1 MQTTNLE
8 ELSLLHIKEMNKPI
22 IVIDFIG
29 SIFIVFMV
37 YPVTIKTYMDIYV
50 LCLDILYIFLSVVVL
65 KKNMFNRLNINIFMI
80 AGLLVGIVFE
90 VLLNFGQASMS
101 DYFNLKAFLLFII
114 LQVSLINA
122 GNYLLKTF

>member
-1 MQTTNLE
+1 MFSPPLKK
-8 ELSLLHIKEMNKPI
+8 S
-22 IVIDFIG
+22 IVFLKYALKMDLVKGAWFDLY
-29 SIFIVFMV
+29 VFMV

>member
-1 MQTTNLE
+1 MQTTTLE

-65 KKNMFNRLNINIFMI
+65 KKNSKGQILRSTPNTAPLICGACNTQPE
-80 AGLLVGIVFE
+80 GLSTM
-90 VLLNFGQASMS
+90 A
-101 DYFNLKAFLLFII
+101 
-114 LQVSLINA
+114 
-122 GNYLLKTF
+122 

>member
-1 MQTTNLE
+1 MQTTTLE

-101 DYFNLKAFLLFII
+101 DYFNLKAFLSNSF
-114 LQVSLINA
+114 SLAIA
-122 GNYLLKTF
+122 KGRQAAS

>member
-1 MQTTNLE
+1 MTFT
-8 ELSLLHIKEMNKPI
+8 
-22 IVIDFIG
+22 FIG

>member
-1 MQTTNLE
+1 MKKIWNHSCRGQKTFRPSVT
-8 ELSLLHIKEMNKPI
+8 SAANKRRCI
-22 IVIDFIG
+22 WRGAKDLTF
-29 SIFIVFMV
+29 
-37 YPVTIKTYMDIYV
+37 TIKTYMDIYV

>member
-1 MQTTNLE
+1 MQTTTLE

-90 VLLNFGQASMS
+90 VLLN
-101 DYFNLKAFLLFII
+101 
-114 LQVSLINA
+114 
-122 GNYLLKTF
+122 